1 MSGSRKVM
9 ALVLAAIMVLMV
21 LGACSG
27 SGTAGDAAGNGTEV
41 TEDEAEKSGSEDK
54 TKDKTAE
61 AAEASSGETAE
72 KDGKRVYFAAPMFC
86 QSEKEYNAKIVK
98 ILEDHG
104 YTVFLPQRDGLEAFM
119 LEGKSEEEKTKM
131 IFKLDHDEV
140 NKADIVFMN
149 LDGRVPDEGA
159 CVELGMA
166 YEAGKRCYG
175 FKTDPRSVELDMD
188 LNPMIAGCMIK
199 IFENYDGDKMVEEL
213 EKYLD
218 ENEL

>member
-9 ALVLAAIMVLMV
+9 ALVLAAIMVLMM

-41 TEDEAEKSGSEDK
+41 TEEAAEKSGSEDK
-54 TKDKTAE
+54 T
-61 AAEASSGETAE
+61 AEASSGEAAE

-86 QSEKEYNAKIVK
+86 QSEKEYNLKIAK

>member
-1 MSGSRKVM
+1 MSSSRKVM
-9 ALVLAAIMVLMV
+9 ALVLAAIMVLMM

-27 SGTAGDAAGNGTEV
+27 SGAAGDAAGTGTEV

-54 TKDKTAE
+54 T
-61 AAEASSGETAE
+61 AEASSGEAAE
-72 KDGKRVYFAAPMFC
+72 KDGKIVYFAAPMFC
-86 QSEKEYNAKIVK
+86 QSEKEYNLKIAK

-188 LNPMIAGCMIK
+188 LNPLIAGCMIK